1 MKDWVEKHK
10 WHIENL
16 NSKINKAN
24 FVNLC
29 QTLYPKNREYIF
41 FLSAHGTFMKRGYIL
56 GHKGNFN
63 ISSKVEIVW
72 HIL

>member
-10 WHIENL
+10 WHIEKL

-24 FVNLC
+24 FVNLY
-29 QTLYPKNREYIF
+29 QTLYPKNREYSLF
-41 FLSAHGTFMKRGYIL
+41 SSAHGTFMKIDYIL

-63 ISSKVEIVW
+63 ISSKIEIVW